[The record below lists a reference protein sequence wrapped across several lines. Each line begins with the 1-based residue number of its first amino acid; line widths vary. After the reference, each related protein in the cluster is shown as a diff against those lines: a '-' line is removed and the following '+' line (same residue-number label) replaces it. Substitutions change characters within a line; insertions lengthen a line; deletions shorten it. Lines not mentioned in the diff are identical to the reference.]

1 MDFVT
6 TVEVMTATPAEA
18 TLSEFL
24 REPTAT
30 VARLQDNVRKGMT
43 LHRRDGEDLYLT
55 TAERAAAVSE
65 VVGSHTAIFVALM
78 KTDPNAVDTL
88 TRVFPEAFPWVRWL
102 PADGVREFLVEYIE
116 TARAAAELGTVGPLA
131 PVVASWKATA
141 EVYSDPD
148 LYAKLRSKT
157 DGEDFGPAEPPAA
170 E

>member
-1 MDFVT
+1 MT
-6 TVEVMTATPAEA
+6 TVDVMTTTPAEA

-102 PADGVREFLVEYIE
+102 PDDAVREFLVEYIE

-141 EVYSDPD
+141 EVYSDPELHKRLQTPTSD
-148 LYAKLRSKT
+148 EEF
-157 DGEDFGPAEPPAA
+157 GEAEPPPA